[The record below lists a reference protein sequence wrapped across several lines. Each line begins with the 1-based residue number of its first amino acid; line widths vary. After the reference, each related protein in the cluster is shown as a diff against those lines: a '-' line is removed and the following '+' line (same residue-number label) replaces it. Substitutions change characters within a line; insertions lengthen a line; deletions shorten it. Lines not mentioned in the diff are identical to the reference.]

1 MAWIRDTGLT
11 IRMFATMALLALV
24 YLAFLSIL
32 YAYGIDITFI
42 ALFAGF
48 FLFMQYYYSDKL
60 VLLAS
65 GARIVSE
72 SEAPELYAMVR
83 RLAMN
88 AGLPM
93 PRVAIVDSP
102 VPNAFATGRN
112 PKNAVVAVTTGL
124 LRTLNREEL
133 EAVLGHELS
142 HIKNRDV
149 MVLTIASFISTIAWF
164 IMRWAMFMGMWGG
177 YSDRREN
184 NLAPLAIF
192 AVSAIVWFVSFLLI
206 RALSR
211 YREFAADA
219 GSALLTRN
227 PKALIS
233 ALLKISGRMD
243 RLSPN
248 TKKEVEGLNAFF
260 IIPAISGESL
270 LSLFST
276 HPPIEKR
283 IERLEKLSR
292 EFGLY

>member
-1 MAWIRDTGLT
+1 MVWVRDTGLT

-24 YLAFLSIL
+24 YLAFLSFL
-32 YAYGIDITFI
+32 YAYGVNITFI
-42 ALFAGF
+42 AVFAGL
-48 FLFMQYYYSDKL
+48 FLFLQYYYSDKL

-72 SEAPELYAMVR
+72 SEAPELHAIVR
-83 RLAMN
+83 RLAAN

-93 PRVAIVDSP
+93 PRVAIVDTP

-124 LRTLNREEL
+124 LRTLNAEEI

-164 IMRWAMFMGMWGG
+164 IMRWAMFMGMWGYG
-177 YSDRREN
+177 DRREN
-184 NLAPLAIF
+184 NLGPLAIF
-192 AVSAIVWFVSFLLI
+192 VISAVVWFVSFLLI

-243 RLSPN
+243 RVSSDA
-248 TKKEVEGLNAFF
+248 KKEVEGLNAFF

-292 EFGLY
+292 ELGLY

>member
-1 MAWIRDTGLT
+1 MAWIRDTGLS
-11 IRMFATMALLALV
+11 IRMFTTMALLALV

-48 FLFMQYYYSDKL
+48 FLFMQYYYSDRL
-60 VLLAS
+60 VLMAS
-65 GARIVSE
+65 RARIVSE
-72 SEAPELYAMVR
+72 SEAPELHAIVR
-83 RLAMN
+83 RLATN

-93 PRVAIVDSP
+93 PRVAIVDTP
-102 VPNAFATGRN
+102 IPNAFATGRN

-124 LRTLNREEL
+124 LRTLNSEEI
-133 EAVLGHELS
+133 EAVLGHEMS
-142 HIKNRDV
+142 HVKNRDM
-149 MVLTIASFISTIAWF
+149 MVLTVASFISTIAWF
-164 IMRWAMFMGMWGG
+164 IMRWAMFMGMWGYG
-177 YSDRREN
+177 DRREN
-184 NLAPLAIF
+184 SLGPVAIF
-192 AVSAIVWFVSFLLI
+192 VVSAIVWFVSFLLI

-233 ALLKISGRMD
+233 ALLKISGRME
-243 RLSPN
+243 RASPD

-260 IIPAISGESL
+260 IVPAISGKSL

-276 HPPIEKR
+276 HPPVEKR

-292 EFGLY
+292 ELGLY